1 MRIRGR
7 ARISRAAGNRM
18 PAAHSIPGAMSKNL
32 SLCAVAV
39 VVGGCALEEL
49 EELEEHG
56 TISSF
61 ILPVSDC
68 DDPLV
73 CPGNSDLMG
82 VLGPY
87 ELDATGTTD
96 SQRGFRI
103 IGMTHGGQTVTALD
117 VGGASV
123 RVTRAAG
130 IFTGPGVLGLTLRL
144 RHSKGREFDLVIDD
158 YLTSKVPYYAG
169 GSPDIDGY
177 HVSYTEVGT
186 HDTRNLCPYATAVDD
201 GFVGTWAVF
210 WKGDRF
216 DPDTGQIFASGAGV
230 GSWFNLSCAGEAPIK
245 MLRARTGGAV
255 APLSPVD
262 QRQATL
268 NMFTASYCGPGGKR
282 YTELG
287 QAIAWSDLSG
297 PSQMGAASVEAIW
310 DEDGA
315 VCLDEP
321 RLFDLDEI
329 ACGNPI
335 PKCTAAEVGQ
345 WQLSGWLL
353 SGNP

>member
-1 MRIRGR
+1 
-7 ARISRAAGNRM
+7 
-18 PAAHSIPGAMSKNL
+18 MSNKL
-32 SLCAVAV
+32 ALCAVAV
-39 VVGGCALEEL
+39 VFGGCALEEP
-49 EELEEHG
+49 EEPEEIG

-61 ILPVSDC
+61 VLPVKDC

-73 CPGNSDLMG
+73 CPGNSDLIG

-87 ELDATGTTD
+87 ELDATGIR
-96 SQRGFRI
+96 SSKRGFRI
-103 IGMTHGGQTVTALD
+103 VGMTHGGQTVTALHVD
-117 VGGASV
+117 GASV
-123 RVTRAAG
+123 RVTRPAG
-130 IFTGPGVLGLTLRL
+130 IFTGPGVLGLTLRI
-144 RHSKGREFDLVIDD
+144 RHSTGKQFDLVVDD

-169 GSPDIDGY
+169 GAPDIDGY

-186 HDTRNLCPYATAVDD
+186 HDTRNLCPYATATDD

-210 WKGDRF
+210 WKGDRLN
-216 DPDTGQIFASGAGV
+216 PDTGEIFASNAAV

-255 APLSPVD
+255 APASPVD

-268 NMFTASYCGPGGKR
+268 NMFTASYCGPTGKR
-282 YTELG
+282 YTKLG

-297 PSQMGAASVEAIW
+297 PSEMGAASVEAIW
-310 DEDGA
+310 DQSGA

-321 RLFDLDEI
+321 RLFAPAEI
-329 ACGNPI
+329 DCGVPI
-335 PKCTAAEVGQ
+335 PRCTAADIGQ
-345 WQLSGWLL
+345 WWLNGWLL

>member
-1 MRIRGR
+1 
-7 ARISRAAGNRM
+7 M

-32 SLCAVAV
+32 SLCAVV
-39 VVGGCALEEL
+39 VVFGGCALEEL
-49 EELEEHG
+49 EERG

-61 ILPVSDC
+61 LVPVSDC
-68 DDPLV
+68 DDPLI

-87 ELDATGTTD
+87 ELDETGTKY
-96 SQRGFRI
+96 SKRGFRI
-103 IGMTHGGQTVTALD
+103 IGMTHGGQTVTDLD
-117 VGGASV
+117 VDGASV
-123 RVTRAAG
+123 RVTRPAG
-130 IFTGPGVLGLTLRL
+130 IFTGGGVLGLTLRVQ
-144 RHSKGREFDLVIDD
+144 HSKGRQFDLVIDD

-169 GSPDIDGY
+169 GPPDIDGY
-177 HVSYTEVGT
+177 HVTYTEVGT

-216 DPDTGQIFASGAGV
+216 NPATGQIFASGAGV

-245 MLRARTGGAV
+245 MLRARTGDAV
-255 APLSPVD
+255 APLSPVA

-268 NMFTASYCGPGGKR
+268 NMFTASYCGPTGQRFTK
-282 YTELG
+282 LG

-297 PSQMGAASVEAIW
+297 PSEMGEASVEAIW
-310 DEDGA
+310 GKNGA
-315 VCLDEP
+315 VCLNDP
-321 RLFDLDEI
+321 RMFNPDEI
-329 ACGNPI
+329 ACDNPI
-335 PKCTAAEVGQ
+335 PMCTAADIAQ
-345 WQLSGWLL
+345 WPLHGWLL